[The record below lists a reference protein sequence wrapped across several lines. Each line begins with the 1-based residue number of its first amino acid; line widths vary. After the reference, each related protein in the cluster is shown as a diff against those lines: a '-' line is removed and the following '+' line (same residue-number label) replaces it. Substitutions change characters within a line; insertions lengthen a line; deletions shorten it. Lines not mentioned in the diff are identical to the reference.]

1 MKMIS
6 IDVRKLIVSARKNG
20 MGIQEI
26 LSTFQVKKTA
36 VYNLFQLVRETGSV
50 EPRPHAY
57 GRKPALNSEGLKN
70 MEQLINAQPDITL
83 QEIKNQMN
91 LQISIP
97 AISKIIS
104 GKLHY
109 RYKKRRYMPVN
120 ATARMCRQDASY
132 GKNSNRK

>member
-1 MKMIS
+1 MIN
-6 IDVRKLIVSARKNG
+6 IEVRKLIVAARKNG
-20 MGIQEI
+20 MGIHEI

-36 VYNLFQLVRETGSV
+36 VYNLLQLVRETGSV

-57 GRKPALNSEGLKN
+57 GRKPALDSEGLKR
-70 MEQLINAQPDITL
+70 MERLINAQPDITL
-83 QEIKNQMN
+83 QEIKDQMN
-91 LQISIP
+91 LRISIP

-109 RYKKRRYMPVN
+109 RYKKRRYMPVS
-120 ATARMCRQDASY
+120 ATARMCRQGESC

>member
-1 MKMIS
+1 MIS
-6 IDVRKLIVSARKNG
+6 IEVRKLIVAARKNG

-57 GRKPALNSEGLKN
+57 GRKPTLNPDGLRR

-83 QEIKNQMN
+83 QEIKDEMN

-97 AISKIIS
+97 AISKIVS

-120 ATARMCRQDASY
+120 ATAWTYRKNANS
-132 GKNSNRK
+132 GKRSNHR

>member
-1 MKMIS
+1 MIS
-6 IDVRKLIVSARKNG
+6 IEVRKLIVAARKNG

-57 GRKPALNSEGLKN
+57 GRRPALDSEGLKR
-70 MEQLINAQPDITL
+70 MDQLISAQPDITL
-83 QEIKNQMN
+83 QEIKDQMK

-97 AISKIIS
+97 AISKIVR

-109 RYKKRRYMPVN
+109 HYKKRQYMPAN
-120 ATARMCRQDASY
+120 ATARMYRQDANF
-132 GKNSNRK
+132 GKNNNRK

>member
-1 MKMIS
+1 MIS
-6 IDVRKLIVSARKNG
+6 IEVRKLIIAAHKNG

-57 GRKPALNSEGLKN
+57 GRKPALDSEGLKR
-70 MEQLINAQPDITL
+70 MDQLISAQSDITL
-83 QEIKNQMN
+83 QEIKDQMN

-97 AISKIIS
+97 AISKIVR

-109 RYKKRRYMPVN
+109 TYKKRRYMPAN
-120 ATARMCRQDASY
+120 ATARMYRKNANC
-132 GKNSNRK
+132 GKTNNRE

>member
-1 MKMIS
+1 MIN
-6 IDVRKLIVSARKNG
+6 IEVRKLIVAARKNG

-36 VYNLFQLVRETGSV
+36 VYNLLQLVRETGSV

-57 GRKPALNSEGLKN
+57 GRKPALNSEGLKR
-70 MEQLINAQPDITL
+70 MEHLIIAQPDITL
-83 QEIKNQMN
+83 QEIKDQMD

-120 ATARMCRQDASY
+120 ATARMY
-132 GKNSNRK
+132 GQGESCGKCNNRK

>member
-1 MKMIS
+1 MYNKKKKHGREKMIS
-6 IDVRKLIVSARKNG
+6 IEVRKLIVAARKNG
-20 MGIQEI
+20 MKIQEI
-26 LSTFQVKKTA
+26 LRTFQVKKTA

-57 GRKPALNSEGLKN
+57 GRKPTLNSDGLKR
-70 MEQLINAQPDITL
+70 MEDLIDAQPDITF
-83 QEIKNQMN
+83 QEIKDKMD

-109 RYKKRRYMPVN
+109 RYKKRRYMPASV
-120 ATARMCRQDASY
+120 TVRMYR
-132 GKNSNRK
+132 

>member
-1 MKMIS
+1 MIS
-6 IDVRKLIVSARKNG
+6 IEVRRLIVAARKNG
-20 MGIQEI
+20 MGIQDI

-36 VYNLFQLVRETGSV
+36 VYNLLQLERETGSV

-57 GRKPALNSEGLKN
+57 GRKPALNSEGLKC
-70 MEQLINAQPDITL
+70 MEHLIIAQPDITL
-83 QEIKNQMN
+83 QEIKDQMN

-120 ATARMCRQDASY
+120 ATAQMCGQGESC
-132 GKNSNRK
+132 GKSNNRK